1 MDDKKRKEIV
11 DAFNIIKQV
20 CASAQGNLDFHNA
33 VQGAVKTVGESLN
46 EYMEEEK

>member
-33 VQGAVKTVGESLN
+33 VQNSVKIVGESLN